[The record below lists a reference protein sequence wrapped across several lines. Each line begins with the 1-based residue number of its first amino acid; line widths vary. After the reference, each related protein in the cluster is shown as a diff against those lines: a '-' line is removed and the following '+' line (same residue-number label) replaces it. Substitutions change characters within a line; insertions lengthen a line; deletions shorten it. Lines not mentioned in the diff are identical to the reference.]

1 MKTFGLVL
9 AAGKGTRMKTDIAKC
24 MFPILDEPII
34 EHVVDRL
41 EKSKYVDEVIVVV
54 GHKKESFYDYLK
66 DRVKYAVQENQ
77 KGTADAVASAKNILK
92 GQSGY
97 TIIVPG
103 DVPLMTPELTDDII
117 EHHIENNN
125 DLTVCTMKVDNP
137 FGYGRIIKDENDNI
151 LKIVEQKHLT
161 DDEQSIN
168 EVNTAIFVVDNKTLF
183 EKLDLIKPND
193 VNGEYYLTD
202 LVELLNKEY
211 QVRTFLIEDHWQ
223 TLGINDIVQANV
235 VEEYLI
241 DKINKFHMLN
251 GVIIKSPKTVRI
263 NKDVQI
269 DSGVTIEQNTII
281 RGKSIIKE
289 GSIVGPN
296 TTLVN
301 AIINEN
307 VKVEDSIVKD
317 STIYNESYVGP
328 YAHIRDGAVI
338 GVNTRIG
345 NYVEIKN
352 SKLGNDI
359 FVSHHAYIGDATIGD
374 RVNFGCGSITVNF
387 DGEDKHETVIED
399 DVFIGCN
406 VNLIAPIKISKE
418 SFIAAGSTV
427 TQDVKAGDLI
437 IARSKEVVKEGY
449 YYNYFKKQNK

>member
-1 MKTFGLVL
+1 MKTYGLVL

-41 EKSKYVDEVIVVV
+41 EKSEYVDEIIVVV

-77 KGTADAVASAKNILK
+77 KGTADAVSSTKDILK
-92 GQSGY
+92 GKEGF
-97 TIIVPG
+97 TLIVPG
-103 DVPLMTPELTDDII
+103 DVPLMTPELTDQIMKY
-117 EHHIENNN
+117 HIESKN
-125 DLTVCTMKVDNP
+125 DLTVCTMEVDNP
-137 FGYGRIIKDENDNI
+137 FGYGRIIKDKNNNI
-151 LKIVEQKHLT
+151 LKIVEQKHLNK
-161 DDEQSIN
+161 EEELIN
-168 EVNTAIFVVDNKTLF
+168 EVNTAIFVVDNKVLF
-183 EKLDLIKPND
+183 EKLDLIKPNN

-202 LVELLNKEY
+202 LVELLNIEY
-211 QVRTFLIEDHWQ
+211 QVRTFLIDDHWQ

-241 DKINKFHMLN
+241 DKINKKHMLE
-251 GVIIKSPKTVRI
+251 GVIINSPKTVRI
-263 NKDVQI
+263 NKDVKI
-269 DSGVTIEQNTII
+269 EAGVTIKQNTII
-281 RGKSIIKE
+281 QGISVIKE
-289 GSIVGPN
+289 GSTIGPN

-301 AIINEN
+301 AIVNNN
-307 VKVEDSIVKD
+307 VKIEDSVVKNSVVNDD
-317 STIYNESYVGP
+317 SYIGP
-328 YAHIRDGAVI
+328 FAHIRDNTVI
-338 GVNTRIG
+338 GINTRVG

-352 SKLGNDI
+352 STIGNDI
-359 FVSHHAYIGDATIGD
+359 FISHHAYVGDTIMGD

-387 DGEDKHETVIED
+387 DGVNKHKTIIGE

-406 VNLIAPIKISKE
+406 VNLIAPIKLASK

-427 TQDVKAGDLI
+427 TQDVKTGDLV

-449 YYNYFKKQNK
+449 YNKYFEKKK